1 MNAMQGAHRAHRA
14 GSRSTAACAVAA
26 AICGTFLLAS
36 PARAGTCQEDVDA
49 LRKEIKQDKAKFKKD
64 ALDDAL
70 GHLRKAEFHRINPVE
85 CRQEVMAARA
95 ALTKGRKYGEG

>member
-1 MNAMQGAHRAHRA
+1 MPDRTSDLRPL
-14 GSRSTAACAVAA
+14 RVVAA
-26 AICGTFLLAS
+26 ISGTFLLAS
-36 PARAGTCQEDVDA
+36 PARAGNCQEDVDA
-49 LRKEIKQDKAKFKKD
+49 LRKEIKQDKEKFKKD

-70 GHLRKAEFHRINPVE
+70 SHLRKAEFHRINPVE